1 LEIGK
6 KNHFSFFLKSFMSCV
21 PLPVT
26 LQHHFHSF
34 NIHKTDSFVTNI
46 NADGTFTQVSCLV
59 YHYLLTLQHHFHLF
73 NIHKTDSFV
82 TNINTDGT
90 FTHVVVEEEDDY

>member
-1 LEIGK
+1 
-6 KNHFSFFLKSFMSCV
+6 MSCV
-21 PLPVT
+21 PLPV
-26 LQHHFHSF
+26 
-34 NIHKTDSFVTNI
+34 
-46 NADGTFTQVSCLV
+46 
-59 YHYLLTLQHHFHLF
+59 TLQHHFHLF